1 MEILGRPWGA
11 LGETLGDHGRS
22 PWRPLGPKM
31 SSRSPPGS
39 SRRLWSSR
47 NHFKLSWGGQ
57 CVQTISFYSK
67 ICVLGIHDVCHVCDV
82 CGPGSAVETP
92 LPHAPGVRMTVVELI
107 PSNDKNGLGLVYVK
121 KYLLPGMLQT
131 AASSFCDRDSV
142 LSSRAFCIHASRA
155 SCISHEGV
163 GT

>member
-1 MEILGRPWGA
+1 MCEGTITSNGRCAVDREFVDIIGTLGGFGEN
-11 LGETLGDHGRS
+11 LGDPRGTRGGSCGDPGRTLGSLGGTLGDHGRS

-67 ICVLGIHDVCHVCDV
+67 ICVFGIHDVDDVDDVCHL

-92 LPHAPGVRMTVVELI
+92 LPHAPGVRMTVVELT
-107 PSNDKNGLGLVYVK
+107 PSN
-121 KYLLPGMLQT
+121 YL
-131 AASSFCDRDSV
+131 F
-142 LSSRAFCIHASRA
+142 FY
-155 SCISHEGV
+155 
-163 GT
+163 

>member
-39 SRRLWSSR
+39 SRRIWSSR
-47 NHFKLSWGGQ
+47 NHFKLSWGVQ
-57 CVQTISFYSK
+57 CVQNIGFYSK
-67 ICVLGIHDVCHVCDV
+67 NCVLGIHDVDHVYHVYHV

-92 LPHAPGVRMTVVELI
+92 LPHAPGVRMTVVELT
-107 PSNDKNGLGLVYVK
+107 PSNNTIEPGSEDRSQLRSLRVEPGSSKVNNIIYEIIFTSHMQP
-121 KYLLPGMLQT
+121 LLICSIL
-131 AASSFCDRDSV
+131 AF
-142 LSSRAFCIHASRA
+142 LS
-155 SCISHEGV
+155 
-163 GT
+163 